1 MLRLAIDL
9 TPTLQTQ
16 AGLGRYAA
24 ELAKA
29 LLATQPADERLEL
42 FYTDPQQRQPP
53 APLHTLPGKR
63 LALASKP
70 WRLRVLL
77 AHLFQRPQDR
87 MIDSP
92 DVFLAT
98 DHLLPFL
105 PQTSTI
111 FTIHDVTFISH
122 PHTHSRLNR
131 SYLRLMMPYFLRRAK
146 AVVAVSQCTLQ
157 NACQYYPIVATKGYV
172 IYSGVDGHFQPVV
185 DQAVL
190 DLVRSRYKLPAHFWL
205 YVGTIEPRKNLVT
218 LFEAFKQALPQLEG
232 DKLVIA
238 GKKGWLYDEILARLK
253 ALGLEDHVLF
263 TGYVPDAELPA
274 LYTLA
279 QAFVFPSLYEGFGL
293 PILEA
298 MACGTPVIC
307 SNRSSLPEVAGE
319 AALLLSPD
327 NPRGWAE
334 AMSQLK
340 QNESLRADLRERG
353 LRQVK
358 GFTWE
363 TTAQH
368 TRQLYREI
376 YANRS

>member
-1 MLRLAIDL
+1 MIRVTVDL

-63 LALASKP
+63 LGLASKP

-87 MIDSP
+87 TIGNP

-105 PQTSTI
+105 QRSSTI
-111 FTIHDVTFISH
+111 FTIGDVTFISH
-122 PHTHSRLNR
+122 AQTHSRLNR
-131 SYLRLMMPYFLRRAK
+131 TYLRLMMPYFLRRADV
-146 AVVAVSQCTLQ
+146 VVAISRCTLQ
-157 NACQYYPIVATKGYV
+157 DACQHYPVVANKGHVVYPAVDKHFRPIV
-172 IYSGVDGHFQPVV
+172 
-185 DQAVL
+185 DQSLLEA
-190 DLVRSRYKLPAHFWL
+190 VRSRYNLPAHFWL

-232 DKLVIA
+232 SKLVIA

-253 ALGLEDHVLF
+253 ALGLEEHVLF
-263 TGYVPDAELPA
+263 TGYVPDDDLPA
-274 LYTLA
+274 LYSLA

-319 AALLLSPD
+319 AALLLSPED
-327 NPRGWAE
+327 TRGWAE

-340 QNESLRADLRERG
+340 QNESLQADLRERG